1 MVGPHG
7 IEKRRLRRVVV
18 APRQV
23 GDGDV
28 AMRRG
33 VAGTDRQRTLILADR
48 GRRVALPLARV
59 AEVDQDVGVGRI
71 ERERL
76 LERRMQGGVLGPRG
90 KRLGVGLDSFLGP
103 AKLLQGGAEI
113 DPGVG
118 EIRRDGKRLLEAGE
132 RFLVFAF
139 LIKYRA

>member
-1 MVGPHG
+1 
-7 IEKRRLRRVVV
+7 
-18 APRQV
+18 
-23 GDGDV
+23 
-28 AMRRG
+28 
-33 VAGTDRQRTLILADR
+33 
-48 GRRVALPLARV
+48 
-59 AEVDQDVGVGRI
+59 
-71 ERERL
+71 
-76 LERRMQGGVLGPRG
+76 MQGGVLGPRG